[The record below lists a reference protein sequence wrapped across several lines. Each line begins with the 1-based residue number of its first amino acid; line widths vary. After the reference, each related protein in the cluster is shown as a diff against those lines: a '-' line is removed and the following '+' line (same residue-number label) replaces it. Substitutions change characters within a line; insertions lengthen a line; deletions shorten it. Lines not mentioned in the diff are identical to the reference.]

1 MNWSEVLGKLTSGQD
16 LSRSEARAALND
28 IMSGQA
34 TAAQTSAFIISLRI
48 KGETAEEM
56 VGLVETMRAVGVRVS
71 VGVPVVDTAGTGGDR
86 SGTFNIS
93 TTAALIAA
101 GAGAKVAKHGNRSAS
116 SKCGSADVLE
126 ALGVGIDLVPEHTA
140 EMVQQAGFGFF
151 FAPRYHPAMKHVVPI
166 RRQLGIPTVFN
177 FLGPLTNPA
186 GAARQLIGVYD
197 SRMAERMIGVLARL
211 GTERALVIHADDGL
225 DEVSVSGPTR
235 GYQLSDG
242 EVTPVVLTPE
252 DFGLERSD
260 VSELVGGD
268 ARLNAKMLRSV
279 LAGEVGPRRDAAVA
293 NAAATLV
300 VAGLANGPEEGAA
313 LAARSIDSGAA
324 DGVLDQVIH
333 LSTA

>member
-1 MNWSEVLGKLTSGQD
+1 MNWSEVLGKLTAGKD
-16 LSRSEARAALND
+16 LSRPQAREALND

-34 TAAQTSAFIISLRI
+34 TAAQTSAFIISLRT
-48 KGETAEEM
+48 KGETTEEM

-71 VGVPVVDTAGTGGDR
+71 IEEPVVDTAGTGGDR

-126 ALGVGIDLVPEHTA
+126 ALGVGIELAPERTA
-140 EMVQQAGFGFF
+140 EMVKQAGFGFF

-166 RRQLGIPTVFN
+166 RQQLGIPTVFN

-186 GAARQLIGVYD
+186 GATRQLIGVYD

-235 GYQLSDG
+235 GYQLWNG

-252 DFGLERSD
+252 DFGLRRSD

-268 ARLNAKMLRSV
+268 ARKNATMLRSV

-300 VAGLANGPEEGAA
+300 VAGLADSHEEGSA
-313 LAARSIDSGAA
+313 LAARSIDSGGAES
-324 DGVLDQVIH
+324 VLEQVIA
-333 LSTA
+333 LSK